1 MTAATQVQ
9 PGVEEQLRTAAD
21 NIADFLAELRSDRAG
36 ADNWWSSMR
45 CRCQEHS
52 ELLRLVRTRIKQRR
66 ERVRT
71 AIDDLL
77 TALSAESTGL
87 VKEDDET
94 GFGAF
99 QDALRQRY
107 DEFVDALRARRI
119 DIPHADLVDA
129 NREPKLKRALFHV
142 GMGVGCA
149 ALYQFAVSRNTAL
162 LLLAGFIAFFGS
174 VEVARRF
181 SKKINDFWVDRVFG
195 AVARPQERYRT
206 NSATY
211 YMLGMGVIT
220 LLAPKAVA
228 CAALLVLAVG
238 DPIASAIGHRW
249 GLVRFRN
256 GKSLGGSLA
265 FLLASSI
272 LAMLYLGFY
281 SSLPSA
287 TWIPM
292 AAVMVSVGALTE
304 FFSGKIDDN
313 FAIPVAAAAA
323 GVLMLTLFG

>member
-1 MTAATQVQ
+1 MTAATQAQ

-21 NIADFLAELRSDRAG
+21 NIAAFLAELRSDRAG
-36 ADNWWSSMR
+36 ADNWWASVRS
-45 CRCQEHS
+45 RCQEHS
-52 ELLRLVRTRIKQRR
+52 DFLCLVRTRMKQRR
-66 ERVRT
+66 ERVRV

-77 TALSAESTGL
+77 TALSAESTRL
-87 VKEDDET
+87 VTEDDET

-107 DEFVDALRARRI
+107 DEFVDAVRARRI
-119 DIPHADLVDA
+119 DLPVADLVDA

-149 ALYQFAVSRNTAL
+149 ALYQFAFSRNTAL

-174 VEVARRF
+174 VEIARRF
-181 SKKINDFWVDRVFG
+181 SKRINDFWVDRVFA

-206 NSATY
+206 NSATF

-220 LLAPKAVA
+220 LLAPKTVT

-249 GLVRFRN
+249 GLVRFRH

-265 FLLASSI
+265 FLVASSI
-272 LAMLYLGFY
+272 LVMLYLGFY
-281 SSLPSA
+281 GSLPST

-292 AAVMVSVGALTE
+292 AFAMVSVGALTE
-304 FFSGKIDDN
+304 LFSGKVDDN
-313 FAIPVAAAAA
+313 FAVPVAAAAA
-323 GVLMLTLFG
+323 GMLMLTLLG